1 MNAFS
6 YLLRGGPI
14 MYILLPMSVMALA
27 VGLERLFMLGKE
39 KVQTEKVLNVLR
51 ANVIVRLD
59 TKSVLNLVKSSYA
72 SQSFIINKILR
83 LFVESELEGERLEF
97 LIEAEAILEEKKLK
111 ERMWVLD
118 TAITM
123 APLLGLLG
131 TIIGIVASFH
141 VMSISGLG
149 KPAQIT
155 GGVAEALIATAT
167 GLVIAIVSLGFYNF
181 LYKWITSIKASL
193 ESAARLITILHQP
206 IRTAYRESPEFV
218 KNGNDTKSA
227 SAGVQTAYRVEK
239 GSSVA

>member
-1 MNAFS
+1 MNAFE

-14 MYILLPMSVMALA
+14 MYILLPMSAVALA
-27 VGLERLFMLGKE
+27 VGLERLFILRKE
-39 KVQTEKVLNVLR
+39 KVQTEMVLNVLR
-51 ANVIVRLD
+51 KNVIERLE
-59 TKSVLNLVKSSYA
+59 TKSVLNLLKSSYA
-72 SQSFIINKILR
+72 SQNFIINKILR
-83 LFVESELEGERLEF
+83 LFVESELEGEKLEF

-111 ERMWVLD
+111 ERMWILD

-131 TIIGIVASFH
+131 TILGIVGSFH

-167 GLVIAIVSLGFYNF
+167 GLVIAIVSLGFFNF
-181 LYKWITSIKASL
+181 LHKWITSIKSSL
-193 ESAARLITILHQP
+193 ESAARLITILHLP
-206 IRTAYRESPEFV
+206 IRTAYRESPDFLKTTSEA
-218 KNGNDTKSA
+218 KTHGT
-227 SAGVQTAYRVEK
+227 QPAYRVEK

>member
-1 MNAFS
+1 MNAFA
-6 YLLRGGPI
+6 YLMKGGPV
-14 MYILLPMSVMALA
+14 MYILLPMSAVAFA
-27 VGLERLFMLGKE
+27 VGLERLIVLRQE
-39 KVQTEKVLNVLR
+39 KVQTEKVLAVLR
-51 ANVIVRLD
+51 KNVKEKLDPKAVLSMVKDSYKSDTFIV
-59 TKSVLNLVKSSYA
+59 
-72 SQSFIINKILR
+72 NKILR
-83 LFVESELEGERLEF
+83 LFVESDLEGERLEY
-97 LIEAEAILEEKKLK
+97 LIEAEAVLEEKKLK
-111 ERMWVLD
+111 ERMWILD

-181 LYKWITSIKASL
+181 LYKWITGIKSSL

-206 IRTAYRESPEFV
+206 IRETYRQSPEMADSLESATV
-218 KNGNDTKSA
+218 AKGVRGTYRAEKS
-227 SAGVQTAYRVEK
+227 
-239 GSSVA
+239 SSPA

>member
-14 MYILLPMSVMALA
+14 MYILLPLSVITLS

-39 KVQTEKVLNVLR
+39 KIQTEKVLNILR
-51 ANVIVRLD
+51 ANVIGRLD

-97 LIEAEAILEEKKLK
+97 LIEAEAIQEEKKLK

-118 TAITM
+118 TSITM

-167 GLVIAIVSLGFYNF
+167 GLVIAIVALGFYNF

-206 IRTAYRESPEFV
+206 IRTAYRESPEVV
-218 KNGNDTKSA
+218 KTGNDTKP
-227 SAGVQTAYRVEK
+227 AGIQNAYRVEK
-239 GSSVA
+239 ESSVV

>member
-14 MYILLPMSVMALA
+14 MYILLPMSVIAMG

-51 ANVIVRLD
+51 ANVIGRLD

-206 IRTAYRESPEFV
+206 IRTAYRESPEFA
-218 KNGNDTKSA
+218 KSGKDTKSTEV
-227 SAGVQTAYRVEK
+227 SAVYRVEK
-239 GSSVA
+239 ESSVA

>member
-14 MYILLPMSVMALA
+14 MYILLPMSVIAMA
-27 VGLERLFMLGKE
+27 VGLERLFMLGRE

-51 ANVIVRLD
+51 ANVIGRLD

-97 LIEAEAILEEKKLK
+97 LIEAEALLEEKKLK

-206 IRTAYRESPEFV
+206 IRTAYRESPEFA
-218 KNGNDTKSA
+218 KNGKDTKPAEVS
-227 SAGVQTAYRVEK
+227 TAYRVEK
-239 GSSVA
+239 GSSIA

>member
-1 MNAFS
+1 MNAFE

-14 MYILLPMSVMALA
+14 MYILLPMSAIALA
-27 VGLERLFMLGKE
+27 VGLERLFILRKE
-39 KVQTEKVLNVLR
+39 KVQTEMVLNVLR
-51 ANVIVRLD
+51 KNVIERLD
-59 TKSVLNLVKSSYA
+59 TKSVLNLLKTSYA
-72 SQSFIINKILR
+72 SQNFIINKILR
-83 LFVESELEGERLEF
+83 LFVESELEGEKLEF
-97 LIEAEAILEEKKLK
+97 LIEAEAILEERKLK

-131 TIIGIVASFH
+131 TILGIVGSFH

-167 GLVIAIVSLGFYNF
+167 GLVIAIVSLGFFNF
-181 LYKWITSIKASL
+181 LHKWITNIKSSL
-193 ESAARLITILHQP
+193 ESAARLITILHLP
-206 IRTAYRESPEFV
+206 IRTAYRESPEFL
-218 KNGNDTKSA
+218 KTTSEAKTQGT
-227 SAGVQTAYRVEK
+227 QPAYRVEK